1 MRIWIRVEHTKVL
14 CKLPDL
20 VEKVSRKVH
29 KVIAL
34 HLTLF
39 ENGKFRSHVD
49 TKATS
54 SSSFQ
59 SHGYIAV
66 LTRTC
71 VAHYANGQHNSIIYH
86 AVRNTTAL
94 EYERRN
100 AS

>member
-34 HLTLF
+34 HLT
-39 ENGKFRSHVD
+39 HVD